1 MTQMTQHHLTMNFRM
16 LYVHAECLTQL
27 LQGTVHIILLYNFHL
42 MMAGP
47 LTRWSKVKVCSVIQ
61 FLSMKDVEAIKFIA
75 SSWRYIMETGVK
87 VYHGN
92 RCEHHAMLLIMARH
106 ILTSSSN
113 PSMQAH

>member
-1 MTQMTQHHLTMNFRM
+1 
-16 LYVHAECLTQL
+16 
-27 LQGTVHIILLYNFHL
+27 
-42 MMAGP
+42 
-47 LTRWSKVKVCSVIQ
+47 
-61 FLSMKDVEAIKFIA
+61 MKDVEAIKFIA